1 MKLLEKIVF
10 ATDFGKDAEDVLQ
23 MAGTVAKTF
32 NSELVLMHVVP
43 EIKDSPLTLDMVKE
57 AAKSRLEKFQNKLI
71 EQGVHAGQI
80 LIDFGSPFDK
90 IIQLADQLNVNVI
103 MVGSGAKTDIDR
115 FQLGITAEKIV
126 QKANKPVWVV
136 KKGGA
141 KPIERILCPV
151 DFSEPSKRALTNA
164 IHLTRNFQ
172 AELVVLTVIQTASSL
187 YPNDLIYGLNSY
199 PQETFRKRQQTEFDT
214 FLRDFNF
221 HNIKW
226 DKVIVEGTPYQEIL
240 DIAQKTASDLLIMG
254 STGKTGLARILMG
267 SVAEKVI
274 REMPCS
280 VLTVK
285 SEHVIRLK
293 LQTEIADIETHF
305 KQGKDLL
312 KKGFPE
318 EALSQFQH
326 CISKDMMF
334 APAWEGLA
342 AAQEQLGRK
351 DKAKESAEM
360 AKQIRQTLWQQKV
373 EAEIRG
379 RHELFKKK

>member
-1 MKLLEKIVF
+1 MD
-10 ATDFGKDAEDVLQ
+10 TDK
-23 MAGTVAKTF
+23 
-32 NSELVLMHVVP
+32 
-43 EIKDSPLTLDMVKE
+43 
-57 AAKSRLEKFQNKLI
+57 
-71 EQGVHAGQI
+71 
-80 LIDFGSPFDK
+80 
-90 IIQLADQLNVNVI
+90 
-103 MVGSGAKTDIDR
+103 

-126 QKANKPVWVV
+126 RKANKPVWVV

-141 KPIERILCPV
+141 KPIKKILCPV

-164 IHLTRNFQ
+164 IHLTRSFQ
-172 AELVVLTVIQTASSL
+172 AELVVLTVIQTPSSL
-187 YPNDLIYGLNSY
+187 YPNDFVYGLNSD
-199 PQETFRKRQQTEFDT
+199 PQETYRKLQQTEFDT

-240 DIAQKTASDLLIMG
+240 HITQKTASDLLIMG
-254 STGKTGLARILMG
+254 PTGKTGLTRILMG

-280 VLTVK
+280 VLTMK
-285 SEHVIRLK
+285 SEHIIRLK

-312 KKGFPE
+312 KKGLPE
-318 EALSQFQH
+318 EALSQFQN

-342 AAQEQLGRK
+342 AAHGRLNH
-351 DKAKESAEM
+351 KEKSAFCREI
-360 AKQIRQTLWQQKV
+360 AKQIRQTL
-373 EAEIRG
+373 
-379 RHELFKKK
+379 